1 MANPGKA
8 TPTPPQ
14 DLSQSFQRLAESA
27 NRLNKA
33 SDELSRA
40 IGPIE
45 AVFKKLNLGIAKWHV
60 FFGPFP
66 DQDGDYH
73 QLEIGYAKMGG
84 KWCIA
89 LAEESGNVHAS
100 DPDYGSRTS
109 WAFNDA
115 PRQLRI
121 RAVKEIPK
129 LLEALVEEADKVT
142 SELEVE
148 TRRAQEVGETLTTL
162 AATSGVRR

>member
-8 TPTPPQ
+8 TSTSPQ
-14 DLSQSFQRLAESA
+14 DLSLSFQRLEESA
-27 NRLNKA
+27 KRLNKA
-33 SDELSRA
+33 SDELSKA

-45 AVFKKLNLGIAKWHV
+45 TVFKKLNLGIAKWHI
-60 FFGPFP
+60 FYGPFS

-73 QLEIGYAKMGG
+73 QTEIGYAKIGG

-89 LAEESGNVHAS
+89 LAEESGNVN
-100 DPDYGSRTS
+100 DPEYGSRTS

-121 RAVKEIPK
+121 RSVKEIPK
-129 LLEALVEEADKVT
+129 LLEALVDEADKVT

-148 TRRAQEVGETLTTL
+148 TKRAQEVAETLTTL

>member
-14 DLSQSFQRLAESA
+14 DLSQSFQRLTESA
-27 NRLNKA
+27 SRLNKA

-45 AVFKKLNLGIAKWHV
+45 AVFKKLNLGIAKWHT
-60 FFGPFP
+60 FYGGTP

-73 QLEIGYAKMGG
+73 QIDIGYAKIAG

-89 LAEESGNVHAS
+89 LAEESGNVQA
-100 DPDYGSRTS
+100 DPDYGSRTA

-129 LLEALVEEADKVT
+129 LLEALVDEADKVT
-142 SELEVE
+142 NELETE
-148 TRRAQEVGETLTTL
+148 TRRAQEVAETLTTL
-162 AATSGVRR
+162 AATRGVRR